1 MARRERGQV
10 SCTRLER
17 RNSEN
22 SPRIGIRES
31 CFAPERGPGTHAVL
45 RIHCRHQRVS
55 ACERES
61 VCVAGNRVGRSL
73 LRSAGGS
80 QKAPIVLSPGLCFVY
95 PFTLCP
101 PPSRGCTYVSL
112 YSFTKHTCPFQM
124 QRYYVQNLYTSPR
137 KFESTVRYLASWLPI
152 WATSRTM
159 CVAINRA
166 GHSQL
171 GTTLYQIAAVPAKRT
186 PFIHTHTVL

>member
-80 QKAPIVLSPGLCFVY
+80 QKAPIVLSPPPVSALFIRLLFVLRHPADVRTYLCIHLPSTRVLSRCKDITCKICTHLRANSKALCVILLPGY
-95 PFTLCP
+95 PFGRP
-101 PPSRGCTYVSL
+101 PA
-112 YSFTKHTCPFQM
+112 Q
-124 QRYYVQNLYTSPR
+124 
-137 KFESTVRYLASWLPI
+137 
-152 WATSRTM
+152 
-159 CVAINRA
+159 CVWR
-166 GHSQL
+166 
-171 GTTLYQIAAVPAKRT
+171 
-186 PFIHTHTVL
+186 